1 MAVIVAEYKQPV
13 TGPNG
18 VACKAKACALATPKG
33 AWHGWIE
40 FNPLDGAPTFRS
52 PRETEQPSRQAII
65 LWADALTVPRLEA
78 SLDRALERLGVTPV
92 IPRA

>member
-1 MAVIVAEYKQPV
+1 MAVIVAEYQQPV

-18 VACKAKACALATPKG
+18 VACKARACALATPKG

-40 FNPLDGAPTFRS
+40 FNPLNGAPTFRS

-65 LWADALTVPRLEA
+65 LWAGALTPPRLEE
-78 SLDRALERLGVTPV
+78 SLDRALERLRITPV
-92 IPRA
+92 ARRA